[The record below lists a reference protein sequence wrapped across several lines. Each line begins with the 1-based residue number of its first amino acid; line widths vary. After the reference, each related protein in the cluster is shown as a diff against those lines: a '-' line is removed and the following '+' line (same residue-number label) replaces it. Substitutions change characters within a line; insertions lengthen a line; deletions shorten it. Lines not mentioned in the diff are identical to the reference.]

1 MLVLIIIK
9 IMGILQKNRS
19 KKLDISTPFWYN
31 IDVLKYIEKGGVKLA
46 RLIAKRNY
54 NKTLS
59 DKMKENR
66 SIVGYR
72 LSLTTKG
79 IQTTGF
85 TLDDELEI
93 EYKKDKIIVTK
104 KK

>member
-1 MLVLIIIK
+1 ME
-9 IMGILQKNRS
+9 ILQKNRS
-19 KKLDISTPFWYN
+19 EKLDISTPFWYN

-54 NKTLS
+54 NKTLC

-85 TLDDELEI
+85 TLEDELEI

>member
-1 MLVLIIIK
+1 M
-9 IMGILQKNRS
+9 
-19 KKLDISTPFWYN
+19 
-31 IDVLKYIEKGGVKLA
+31 A

-59 DKMKENR
+59 NEKKEKR

-72 LSLTTKG
+72 LNLTTKG

-85 TLDDELEI
+85 TLEDELEV
-93 EYKKDKIIVTK
+93 EYQKGKIIVTK